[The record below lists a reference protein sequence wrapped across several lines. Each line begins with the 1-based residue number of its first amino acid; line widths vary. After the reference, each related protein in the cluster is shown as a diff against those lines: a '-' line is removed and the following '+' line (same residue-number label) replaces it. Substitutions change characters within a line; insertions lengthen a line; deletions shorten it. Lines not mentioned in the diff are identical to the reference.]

1 MCVRNVRNA
10 PKWRQ
15 SRHTSVERRH
25 ASVVVSASAA
35 VAVRVI
41 VAINICVEPLQPSR
55 TVEVV
60 ERGDEG
66 LAGRVGRVFL
76 VRAVGLA

>member
-1 MCVRNVRNA
+1 MI
-10 PKWRQ
+10 
-15 SRHTSVERRH
+15 
-25 ASVVVSASAA
+25 VSASAA

-41 VAINICVEPLQPSR
+41 VASNICLEPLQPSR
-55 TVEVV
+55 TVEVF

-66 LAGRVGRVFL
+66 LAGRVGWVFL